1 MADNIV
7 LYCENLPTEGM
18 ETLISELCPPELELR
33 FLHPVKNGK
42 KGDFEDADYILAS
55 ICKIGQNEIDRAKN
69 LKLIHVPATGY
80 NHVDLAYAKSK
91 GIPVCNS
98 AGENASTTAEFTIAL
113 MLACMRR
120 LCMID
125 RRCKQGEWH
134 SWTWR
139 HDQYEL
145 RDKTIGIVGGGT
157 IGRMVLQRLQG
168 WDCKKFLYFDP
179 YPMPKE
185 LEEKLHC
192 ERVDLDTLLKESD
205 VVSLHCPLTPQTRGM
220 IGEAQFALM
229 KPNAIIVNEARGAVI
244 DDKALVRALEEG
256 RIWGA
261 AIDTWEKEPLDP
273 EDPLV
278 KMEKCI
284 TTSHLGAATRETVIR
299 CFSVGYDNILR
310 KMRGEDLV
318 NQVNK

>member
-1 MADNIV
+1 MAKTV
-7 LYCENLPTEGM
+7 LYCEKLPTEGM
-18 ETLISELCPPELELR
+18 ETLIAQLCPPELDLR
-33 FLHPVKNGK
+33 FLYPVKNGR
-42 KGDFEDADYILAS
+42 KGDFEQADYILAS
-55 ICKIGQNEIDRAKN
+55 IHKIGPQEIDRAKD

-80 NHVDLAYAKSK
+80 NHIDIEYARSR

-120 LCMID
+120 LSMID
-125 RRCKQGEWH
+125 SRCKKGEWH

-145 RDKTIGIVGGGT
+145 RDKVIGIVGGGA
-157 IGRMVLQRLQG
+157 IGRMVLKRLQG
-168 WDCKKFLYFDP
+168 WDCKDLLYYDP
-179 YPMPKE
+179 YPMPEE
-185 LEEKLHC
+185 LERQLHC
-192 ERVDLDTLLKESD
+192 RRVELDTLLRGSD
-205 VVSLHCPLTPQTRGM
+205 VVSLHCPLTAQTRGL
-220 IGEAQFALM
+220 IGREQFSLM

-244 DDKALVRALEEG
+244 DDKALVEALEEG
-256 RIWGA
+256 KIWGA

-299 CFSVGYDNILR
+299 CFSKGYENILR
-310 KMRGEDLV
+310 QINGQELINRV
-318 NQVNK
+318 N

>member
-1 MADNIV
+1 MAKTV
-7 LYCENLPTEGM
+7 LYCEKLPTEGM
-18 ETLISELCPPELELR
+18 ETLIAQLCPPELDLR
-33 FLHPVKNGK
+33 FLYPVKNGR
-42 KGDFEDADYILAS
+42 KGDFEQADYILAS
-55 ICKIGQNEIDRAKN
+55 IHKIGPQEIDRAKD

-80 NHVDLAYAKSK
+80 NHIDIEYARRR

-120 LCMID
+120 LSMID
-125 RRCKQGEWH
+125 SRCKKGEWH

-145 RDKTIGIVGGGT
+145 RDKVIGIVGGGA
-157 IGRMVLQRLQG
+157 IGRMVLKRLQG
-168 WDCKKFLYFDP
+168 WDCKDFLYYDP
-179 YPMPKE
+179 YPMPEE
-185 LEEKLHC
+185 LERQLHC
-192 ERVDLDTLLKESD
+192 RRVELDTLLRESD
-205 VVSLHCPLTPQTRGM
+205 VVSLHCPLTAQTRGL
-220 IGEAQFALM
+220 IGREQFSLM

-244 DDKALVRALEEG
+244 DDKALVEALEEG
-256 RIWGA
+256 KIWGA

-299 CFSVGYDNILR
+299 CFSKGYENILR
-310 KMRGEDLV
+310 QINGEELINRV
-318 NQVNK
+318 N

>member
-1 MADNIV
+1 MAKTV
-7 LYCENLPTEGM
+7 LYCEKLPTEGM
-18 ETLISELCPPELELR
+18 ETLITQLCPPELDLR
-33 FLHPVKNGK
+33 FLYPVKNGR
-42 KGDFEDADYILAS
+42 KGDFEQADYILAS
-55 ICKIGQNEIDRAKN
+55 IHKIGPQEIDRAKD

-80 NHVDLAYAKSK
+80 NHIDIEYARSR

-120 LCMID
+120 LSMID
-125 RRCKQGEWH
+125 SRCKKGEWH

-145 RDKTIGIVGGGT
+145 RDKVIGIVGGGA
-157 IGRMVLQRLQG
+157 IGRMVLKRLQG
-168 WDCKKFLYFDP
+168 WDCKDFLYYDP
-179 YPMPKE
+179 YPMPEE
-185 LEEKLHC
+185 LERQLHC
-192 ERVDLDTLLKESD
+192 RRVELDTLLRESD
-205 VVSLHCPLTPQTRGM
+205 VVSLHCPLTAQTRGL
-220 IGEAQFALM
+220 IGREQFSLM

-244 DDKALVRALEEG
+244 DDKALVEALEEG
-256 RIWGA
+256 KIWGA

-299 CFSVGYDNILR
+299 CFSKGYENILR
-310 KMRGEDLV
+310 QINGEELINRV
-318 NQVNK
+318 N

>member
-1 MADNIV
+1 MAKTV
-7 LYCENLPTEGM
+7 LYCEKLPTEGM
-18 ETLISELCPPELELR
+18 ETLIAQLCPPELDLR
-33 FLHPVKNGK
+33 FLYPVKNGR
-42 KGDFEDADYILAS
+42 KGDFEQADYILAS
-55 ICKIGQNEIDRAKN
+55 IHKIGPREIDRAKD

-80 NHVDLAYAKSK
+80 NHIDIEYARSR

-120 LCMID
+120 LSMID
-125 RRCKQGEWH
+125 SRCKKGEWH

-145 RDKTIGIVGGGT
+145 RDKVIGIVGGGA
-157 IGRMVLQRLQG
+157 IGRMVLKRLQG
-168 WDCKKFLYFDP
+168 WDCKDFLYYDP
-179 YPMPKE
+179 YPMPEE
-185 LEEKLHC
+185 LERQLHC
-192 ERVDLDTLLKESD
+192 RRVELDTLLRESD
-205 VVSLHCPLTPQTRGM
+205 VVSLHCPLTAQTRGL
-220 IGEAQFALM
+220 IGREQFSLM

-244 DDKALVRALEEG
+244 DDKALVEALEEG
-256 RIWGA
+256 KIWGA

-299 CFSVGYDNILR
+299 CFSKGYENILR
-310 KMRGEDLV
+310 QINGEELINRV
-318 NQVNK
+318 N

>member
-1 MADNIV
+1 MAKTV
-7 LYCENLPTEGM
+7 LYCEKLPTEGM
-18 ETLISELCPPELELR
+18 ETLIAQLCPPELDLR
-33 FLHPVKNGK
+33 FLYPVKNGR
-42 KGDFEDADYILAS
+42 KGDFEQADYILAS
-55 ICKIGQNEIDRAKN
+55 IHKIGPQEIDRAKD

-80 NHVDLAYAKSK
+80 NHIDIEYARSR

-120 LCMID
+120 LSMID
-125 RRCKQGEWH
+125 SRCKKGEWH

-145 RDKTIGIVGGGT
+145 RDKVIGIVGGGA
-157 IGRMVLQRLQG
+157 IGRMVLKRLQG
-168 WDCKKFLYFDP
+168 WDCKDFLYYDP
-179 YPMPKE
+179 YPMPEE
-185 LEEKLHC
+185 LERQLHC
-192 ERVDLDTLLKESD
+192 RRVGLDTLLKESD
-205 VVSLHCPLTPQTRGM
+205 VVSLHCPLTAQTRGL
-220 IGEAQFALM
+220 IGREQFSLM

-244 DDKALVRALEEG
+244 DDKALVEALEEG
-256 RIWGA
+256 KIWGA

-299 CFSVGYDNILR
+299 CFSKGYENILR
-310 KMRGEDLV
+310 QINGEELINRV
-318 NQVNK
+318 N

>member
-1 MADNIV
+1 MAKTV
-7 LYCENLPTEGM
+7 LYCEKLPTEGM
-18 ETLISELCPPELELR
+18 ETLIAQLCPPELDLR
-33 FLHPVKNGK
+33 FLYPVKNGR
-42 KGDFEDADYILAS
+42 KGDFEQADYILAS
-55 ICKIGQNEIDRAKN
+55 IHKIGPQEIDRAKD

-80 NHVDLAYAKSK
+80 NHIDIEYARSR

-120 LCMID
+120 LSMID
-125 RRCKQGEWH
+125 SRCKKGEWH

-145 RDKTIGIVGGGT
+145 RDKVIGIVGGGA
-157 IGRMVLQRLQG
+157 IGRMVLKRLQG
-168 WDCKKFLYFDP
+168 WDCKDFLYYDP
-179 YPMPKE
+179 YPMPEE
-185 LEEKLHC
+185 LERQLHC
-192 ERVDLDTLLKESD
+192 RRVELDTLLRESD
-205 VVSLHCPLTPQTRGM
+205 VVSLHCPLTAQTRGL
-220 IGEAQFALM
+220 IGREQFSLM

-244 DDKALVRALEEG
+244 DDKALVEALEEG
-256 RIWGA
+256 KIWGA

-299 CFSVGYDNILR
+299 CFSKGYENILR
-310 KMRGEDLV
+310 QINGEELINRV
-318 NQVNK
+318 N